1 MIRKYASQIF
11 TFLLIAFMLSLSLFV
26 IIENNQI
33 TPWLVGIT
41 GLLYGGFAFYILY
54 IGLETDIKEIREK
67 LNKLKDE

>member
-1 MIRKYASQIF
+1 MIQKYASQIF
-11 TFLLIAFMLSLSLFV
+11 TFLLIAFMLSLSSFV
-26 IIENNQI
+26 IIENNII
-33 TPWLVGIT
+33 TLWLVGIT